1 MEKTVISVEEI
12 LKDRGLV
19 DKSHH
24 TNSTERQQM
33 ISQFEKML
41 IFNLQQ
47 KTTTII
53 MSKYILQHTL
63 RNHGIVSLFLSS
75 IANLP

>member
-12 LKDRGLV
+12 LKDTGLV

-24 TNSTERQQM
+24 SNSTERQQI

-47 KTTTII
+47 KTATII
-53 MSKYILQHTL
+53 MSKYILQCTYLKKPRHCF
-63 RNHGIVSLFLSS
+63 SLFE
-75 IANLP
+75 